1 MRALA
6 LAASASGMLPS
17 RTYIW
22 ESAVQAR
29 RSLGRR
35 VMAWSPQP
43 MASLRV
49 PVFMRA
55 MPRACQPSKKAGS
68 SSTQRR

>member
-17 RTYIW
+17 RTYIC

-29 RSLGRR
+29 RSVGRR

-43 MASLRV
+43 MASLRL
-49 PVFMRA
+49 PVFKSEPFQVNA
-55 MPRACQPSKKAGS
+55 HEFEKKKID
-68 SSTQRR
+68 